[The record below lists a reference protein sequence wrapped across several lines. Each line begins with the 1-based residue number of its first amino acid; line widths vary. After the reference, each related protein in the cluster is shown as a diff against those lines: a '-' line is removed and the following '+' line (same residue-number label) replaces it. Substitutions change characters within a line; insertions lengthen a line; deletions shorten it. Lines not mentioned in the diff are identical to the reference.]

1 MVGWKVGLIRMI
13 LKEITVR
20 SRRMLLR
27 DKTHSRL
34 SRRIQTKEGR
44 SIKLCNLNLK
54 TQESS

>member
-1 MVGWKVGLIRMI
+1 MVGWKEGLIRMI

-27 DKTHSRL
+27 DKTRSRL
-34 SRRIQTKEGR
+34 LRRIQTKEGR
-44 SIKLCNLNLK
+44 SIKLYNLNLK